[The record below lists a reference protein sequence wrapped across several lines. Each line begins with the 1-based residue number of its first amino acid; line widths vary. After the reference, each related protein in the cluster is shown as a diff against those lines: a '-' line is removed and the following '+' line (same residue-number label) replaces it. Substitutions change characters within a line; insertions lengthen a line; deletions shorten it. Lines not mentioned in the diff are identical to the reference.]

1 VTDMAETPAFVPAT
15 EGFDPAMAGL
25 ETWPVATQMATL
37 WSSQLAAVAA
47 IGPALPDI
55 ARAVEAAV
63 PRLRA
68 GGRLVYAGAGSSGRL
83 GAQDGAELPPTFDWP
98 HERLVLMLAG
108 GEGSLI
114 RAVEN
119 AEDDADAG
127 RRAVEEARIGIND
140 VMIGV
145 AASGRTPYA
154 IACLEAAR
162 SAGALT
168 IGLAN
173 SAGAPLLAASD
184 CPILV
189 QTGAEPIAGSTRM
202 KAGTSQ
208 KIVLNLLSTGMMTG
222 LGRVYRGRMVDMRAQ
237 NAKLRDRAVKMV
249 VDLVGCTPEQAT
261 ESLSQV
267 GGRVKPAVIVARGA
281 TSEAALAALEATN
294 GHLHAALASLGLAS
308 GSVCS

>member
-1 VTDMAETPAFVPAT
+1 VTEPAAFVPAT

-25 ETWPVATQMATL
+25 ETWPVATQMSAL

-55 ARAVEAAV
+55 ARAVDAAV

-119 AEDDADAG
+119 AEDNVQAGQRAVADARLG
-127 RRAVEEARIGIND
+127 PQDVLIGI
-140 VMIGV
+140 
-145 AASGRTPYA
+145 AASGRTPYT
-154 IACLEAAR
+154 IACAQAAR
-162 SAGALT
+162 ASGALT
-168 IGLAN
+168 IGVAN
-173 SAGAPLLAASD
+173 APGAPLLAA
-184 CPILV
+184 CECAVLV

-202 KAGTSQ
+202 KAGTTQ
-208 KIVLNLLSTGMMTG
+208 KIVLNLLSTGMMMG
-222 LGRVYRGRMVDMRAQ
+222 LGRVHRGRMVDMRAQ
-237 NAKLRDRAVKMV
+237 NAKLRQRAVAMV
-249 VDLVGCTPEQAT
+249 VDLTGCAPDHAAEALARTQ
-261 ESLSQV
+261 
-267 GGRVKPAVIVARGA
+267 GRIKPALLVARGVPVD
-281 TSEAALAALEATN
+281 AAHEALEAAG
-294 GHLHAALASLGLAS
+294 GHLHKALASLGLAS
-308 GSVCS
+308 GA